1 MAVDWGTRLF
11 RSMLLG
17 LAGNRLAE
25 SLSNRYGMKLG
36 AGRFVAGETLEEALE
51 KIKAL
56 NAKGIAVTVDHLGE
70 SVRDPA
76 EADNYR
82 NEYLRL
88 VDAIAREGVTGNVSL
103 KPTQMGLS
111 LDRDACLER
120 IRAIAEAA
128 SRYGM
133 FVRLDMENSPYTA
146 ATIDLVRALRREGLP
161 NVGTVIQAYLYRS
174 GKDVVELTAEGV
186 NLRLVKG
193 AYKEPPRIAFP
204 NRRDVDANFRQ
215 LIGTRLDS
223 GVYTAV
229 ATHDTDIIDWTK
241 WYAKRKRIPRDR
253 FEFQMLY
260 GIRTPLQEELAREGY
275 IVRSYVPYGR
285 MWYPYFV
292 RRLAERPANV
302 GFIVRNLLA
311 RR

>member
-1 MAVDWGTRLF
+1 MDWGTRLF

-111 LDRDACLER
+111 LDRGACLER

-128 SRYGM
+128 SRHGM

-275 IVRSYVPYGR
+275 TVRSYVPYGR

>member
-1 MAVDWGTRLF
+1 MDWGTRLF